1 VSGIEQLLRR
11 TVRKNIALKTSL
23 SAAACPVAVDV
34 GQVEQILMNLAVNA
48 QDAMPNGGEIAI
60 DVAPA
65 ELDAA
70 FCSVHHGAKPGRYA
84 ALIVSDTGCGM
95 DEETRQHAFEPFF
108 STKSDQGTGLGLST
122 VYGVVKQHAGSI
134 WIDSE
139 PGKGARFSIY
149 LPAALPQPG
158 PSEGQSPSRQAYRG
172 NETIL
177 LVEDNEMVRKL
188 TQNLL
193 HMQGYTVLSFA
204 SGREALSAAEGGGR
218 TIDLLLADVVI
229 PDISGR
235 DLSAKLREKSPKLK
249 VLYMSGYSDDAI
261 EHHGVIEAGTEFI
274 QKPFSVGGLA
284 AKVREVLDRRG

>member
-1 VSGIEQLLRR
+1 
-11 TVRKNIALKTSL
+11 
-23 SAAACPVAVDV
+23 
-34 GQVEQILMNLAVNA
+34 
-48 QDAMPNGGEIAI
+48 
-60 DVAPA
+60 
-65 ELDAA
+65 
-70 FCSVHHGAKPGRYA
+70 
-84 ALIVSDTGCGM
+84 
-95 DEETRQHAFEPFF
+95 
-108 STKSDQGTGLGLST
+108 
-122 VYGVVKQHAGSI
+122 
-134 WIDSE
+134 
-139 PGKGARFSIY
+139 
-149 LPAALPQPG
+149 
-158 PSEGQSPSRQAYRG
+158 
-172 NETIL
+172 
-177 LVEDNEMVRKL
+177 MVRKL

-218 TIDLLLADVVI
+218 TIDLLLADVVM